1 MYGCNQARTRCNAC
15 DYAAGYKQYG
25 KLCIYTYHNP
35 MATSN
40 KGKSIEDEP
49 VCVNNCE
56 NHKVKPQNFLRYTR
70 SANLEKMTSINTDS
84 EITVYV
90 DMDQI
95 KKDNKFLQI
104 LPADFE
110 DDPEMKFA
118 LLDPLETTEGL
129 VHLYSGD
136 YQAHLS
142 IQESSE
148 QKTSYPEQ
156 MKFGIFVYDQND
168 KETRITLDLTVRPI

>member
-1 MYGCNQARTRCNAC
+1 
-15 DYAAGYKQYG
+15 
-25 KLCIYTYHNP
+25 
-35 MATSN
+35 
-40 KGKSIEDEP
+40 
-49 VCVNNCE
+49 
-56 NHKVKPQNFLRYTR
+56 
-70 SANLEKMTSINTDS
+70 
-84 EITVYV
+84 
-90 DMDQI
+90 MDQI

-168 KETRITLDLTVRPI
+168 KDTRITLDLTVRPI